1 VILEAYTIG
10 AVHVSNWNEREPSGK
25 PYFRHPQPSVKKAD
39 GHVSH
44 KSLNEKGSGA
54 PGGIRSHNIL
64 FRRQTLSMRLSFGVP
79 SGEPLRFVSNVE
91 ADGALELSS
100 NEES

>member
-1 VILEAYTIG
+1 
-10 AVHVSNWNEREPSGK
+10 
-25 PYFRHPQPSVKKAD
+25 
-39 GHVSH
+39 
-44 KSLNEKGSGA
+44 
-54 PGGIRSHNIL
+54 
-64 FRRQTLSMRLSFGVP
+64 MRLSFGVP